1 MFIVKNALRS
11 VTRSK
16 GRNILIIIIV
26 AIIAA
31 AATIGLSIRQ
41 AAQTARESG
50 LSNTTITAQIDL
62 DRSKLISQQRSSS
75 SSSSSSL
82 SSSSGTPDF
91 DSLRKSLSD
100 KQLTLSAYKKYA
112 KSSSAVAKTYYSLT
126 ASVAK
131 TDSFQ
136 PVESSD
142 SSSSSSSSSDSS
154 DSSNSQQGP
163 GESGQSGMPGSTME
177 QTQSGDFQLVGFSS
191 DTAVSNASNGS
202 FTMSSGKVFGYTSAS
217 DGDVIISK
225 SLADFNDL
233 SVGDTISVAD
243 SSDSSTTHKLTIVGI
258 YKNPS
263 DSGSTMNGPN
273 SSTASDPANA
283 IYTSVSTLKS
293 LGMDSTTGDDAT
305 AQLTYT
311 YVFSSKDDY
320 ETFVKDVKKAG
331 LSSDYTVSSTDVDQY
346 ESSLVPLNNLS
357 SFALTLLLV
366 VLGVGAVVLVA
377 LNLFTVRERKYEVGV
392 LTAIGVKKAKVAAQF
407 VLELLVVTMI
417 GLAIGTA
424 AGAVTSVPVSNK
436 LLASQVSSQQ
446 SQQTSQ
452 MQQFGRQMQGGNGT
466 AGGSGQQSGT
476 SGSSTSG
483 SSGSSTNS
491 STTSQAP
498 SSSSNGPGS
507 WGTSTTKY
515 LSSINASV
523 NMTVVGQLMLIGLA
537 LTLVSSLVAVVFV
550 MRYEPLQ
557 ILAERS

>member
-75 SSSSSSL
+75 SSS

-258 YKNPS
+258 YKNSS
-263 DSGSTMNGPN
+263 DSGSTMSGPN

>member
-1 MFIVKNALRS
+1 
-11 VTRSK
+11 
-16 GRNILIIIIV
+16 
-26 AIIAA
+26 
-31 AATIGLSIRQ
+31 
-41 AAQTARESG
+41 
-50 LSNTTITAQIDL
+50 
-62 DRSKLISQQRSSS
+62 
-75 SSSSSSL
+75 
-82 SSSSGTPDF
+82 
-91 DSLRKSLSD
+91 
-100 KQLTLSAYKKYA
+100 
-112 KSSSAVAKTYYSLT
+112 
-126 ASVAK
+126 
-131 TDSFQ
+131 
-136 PVESSD
+136 
-142 SSSSSSSSSDSS
+142 
-154 DSSNSQQGP
+154 
-163 GESGQSGMPGSTME
+163 
-177 QTQSGDFQLVGFSS
+177 
-191 DTAVSNASNGS
+191 
-202 FTMSSGKVFGYTSAS
+202 
-217 DGDVIISK
+217 
-225 SLADFNDL
+225 
-233 SVGDTISVAD
+233 
-243 SSDSSTTHKLTIVGI
+243 
-258 YKNPS
+258 
-263 DSGSTMNGPN
+263 MNGPN

-557 ILAERS
+557 ILADRS